1 MAIQSL
7 FGPSVADI
15 QELRRQQAEREIAAS
30 GGEFGVF
37 APLYRAGSRFGRQAA
52 EGINTLMGAQDP
64 MLKKAADIQSV
75 LSKYQNEDLTSS
87 SVLGNIA
94 RELAA
99 IGYSNEAVG
108 VAQQAAARRQQ
119 ELETGFRQRQL
130 DISERQAGVSE
141 RQVGVAEETLA
152 FNKDKFT
159 KIELPTLLRQNKIT
173 DAQVREIEARI
184 ANMAA
189 DKFNFT
195 PIRDALG
202 NVSGVLAINKSNPN
216 DVKTI
221 NLGGTTPAAGAAA
234 GQPGESAAD
243 ALKRRREAEARASRQ
258 SRAGEVEYEM
268 GPDGEMVATTV
279 RNAPASQAQINEMSR
294 TELQEYYRSG
304 KIPQRLI
311 GK

>member
-15 QELRRQQAEREIAAS
+15 QELRKQQTEREIAAS

-130 DISERQAGVSE
+130 DISERQAGISE

-152 FNKDKFT
+152 FNKDKFI

-173 DAQVREIEARI
+173 DAQIREIDARI
-184 ANMAA
+184 ANLAA

-195 PIRDALG
+195 PLKDALG
-202 NVSGVLAINKSNPN
+202 NVTGVLAINKSNPS

-221 NLGGTTPAAGAAA
+221 NLGGTTPATPGAAA
-234 GQPGESAAD
+234 DPAA
-243 ALKRRREAEARASRQ
+243 AARAELERRNRASGRQ
-258 SRAGEVEYEM
+258 PR
-268 GPDGEMVATTV
+268 ATT
-279 RNAPASQAQINEMSR
+279 PPP
-294 TELQEYYRSG
+294 ELPEGVS
-304 KIPQRLI
+304 P
-311 GK
+311 

>member
-52 EGINTLMGAQDP
+52 EGINTIMGAQDP
-64 MLKKAADIQSV
+64 MLKKATDIQSV

-119 ELETGFRQRQL
+119 ELEAGFRERQL
-130 DISERQAGVSE
+130 GISETQAQIAG
-141 RQVGVAEETLA
+141 RGVAATEARLE
-152 FNKDKFT
+152 FDKKKFLEV
-159 KIELPTLLRQNKIT
+159 ELPNLARQNKVT
-173 DAQVREIEARI
+173 DAQIREIDARI
-184 ANMAA
+184 ANLAA
-189 DKFNFT
+189 DRYNFT

-202 NVSGVLAINKSNPN
+202 NISGVLAVNKSNPN

-221 NLGGTTPAAGAAA
+221 NISGTTPAAPGAA
-234 GQPGESAAD
+234 GQPESAAD

-258 SRAGEVEYEM
+258 SRVGEVEYEM

-279 RNAPASQAQINEMSR
+279 ANAPASREQINEMSR

>member
-15 QELRRQQAEREIAAS
+15 QELRKQQAEREIAAS

-184 ANMAA
+184 ANLAA

-221 NLGGTTPAAGAAA
+221 NLGGTTPATPGVAADPAAA
-234 GQPGESAAD
+234 
-243 ALKRRREAEARASRQ
+243 ARAELERRNRASGRQ
-258 SRAGEVEYEM
+258 PRS
-268 GPDGEMVATTV
+268 TT
-279 RNAPASQAQINEMSR
+279 PPP
-294 TELQEYYRSG
+294 ELPEGVS
-304 KIPQRLI
+304 P
-311 GK
+311 

>member
-7 FGPSVADI
+7 FGPSAADI
-15 QELRRQQAEREIAAS
+15 QEQRRRLAEQEIAAS

-130 DISERQAGVSE
+130 DISERQAGISE

-152 FNKDKFT
+152 FNKDKFI

-173 DAQVREIEARI
+173 DAQIREIDARI
-184 ANMAA
+184 ANLAA

-195 PIRDALG
+195 PLRDALG
-202 NVSGVLAINKSNPN
+202 NVTGVLAINKSNPN

-221 NLGGTTPAAGAAA
+221 NLGGTTPATPGAAA
-234 GQPGESAAD
+234 DPAA
-243 ALKRRREAEARASRQ
+243 AARAELERRNRASGRQ
-258 SRAGEVEYEM
+258 PRS
-268 GPDGEMVATTV
+268 T
-279 RNAPASQAQINEMSR
+279 ASPP
-294 TELQEYYRSG
+294 ELPEGVS
-304 KIPQRLI
+304 P
-311 GK
+311 